1 MITPKKLLVLVGP
14 QHLAKG
20 LERGFQELDTY
31 IVGSPIQPSLAANLL
46 GAAGGMLG
54 SLFVKAPWD
63 EVLAIMGGHMS
74 TKLWDYLEAMMT
86 GLPLAARARAAN
98 MRYVQ
103 GGGSPQVSAAGTQT
117 LIPST
122 GAYVPRRPG
131 LTQDIRYFPQQR
143 IVTSPKFIPGVLR
156 PKFQLG
162 S

>member
-1 MITPKKLLVLVGP
+1 MINPKRLLTLVGP
-14 QHLAKG
+14 QHLSKG
-20 LERGFQELDTY
+20 LERGIQELDTY
-31 IVGSPIQPSLAANLL
+31 IVGSPIQPSLAANLA
-46 GAAGGMLG
+46 GASLGMLG

-63 EVLAIMGGHMS
+63 EVLAVMGGHMS
-74 TKLWDYLEAMMT
+74 TKLWDYVEAMIPAPT
-86 GLPLAARARAAN
+86 LARL
-98 MRYVQ
+98 RYVQ
-103 GGGSPQVSAAGTQT
+103 GGGSPQVSAGGTQT

-131 LTQDIRYFPQQR
+131 LTQDIRYSPQQR